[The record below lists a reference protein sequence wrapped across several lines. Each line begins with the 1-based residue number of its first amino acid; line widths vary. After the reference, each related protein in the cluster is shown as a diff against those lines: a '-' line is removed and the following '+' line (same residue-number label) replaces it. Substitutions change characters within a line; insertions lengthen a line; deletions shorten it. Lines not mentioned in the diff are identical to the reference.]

1 MKIYME
7 FMKKV
12 EKDTFWVQD
21 YLPFYQMNAKSS
33 YK

>member
-7 FMKKV
+7 FMKNI
-12 EKDTFWVQD
+12 EKYTFWLQN
-21 YLPFYQMNAKSS
+21 YLPLYQMNAKSN